1 MFFDSKRVCIA
12 VAITFAAVFVLM
24 AKAVYADDS
33 TFTYRVTLPGNA
45 TDNFHDY
52 TNLTIWQ
59 SGKDGKGMN
68 GTQQFFGGN
77 QGPSDNATVLQSTGT
92 YIFQLESG
100 TMQQFFNC
108 TVKTHNNTWSFD
120 SKCNPPY
127 SSSGCMGC
135 QYIQAPSGNKYFHI
149 LPITHVNPGV
159 QSYWQAYLLDQ
170 KNGNLLFRGPNPTLV
185 KNGKEE
191 FDFKGLLNVLKQRYK
206 TQFPSGSFPGKFMFV
221 DISLINSDTSAPP
234 STGNPSNGYVLN
246 AEYRFFDSTVKS
258 TTAIPSPD
266 KYVNGTV
273 SLPDGTS
280 IDGALLWWN
289 IKPEAS
295 SGPRLGTL
303 VSKIGD
309 MMESTGGTPYLIYI
323 HCISGCDR
331 TGDVAVSYLLHERRM
346 KPEDAYNYG
355 TTVFDVQGNQ
365 HRLTPHS
372 TWLPGLEKYCEG
384 CYSECSFTTP
394 DSFPPQNY
402 YPWNKTSWGGKKCD
416 DFN

>member
-1 MFFDSKRVCIA
+1 MFFDSKKFYIA
-12 VAITFAAVFVLM
+12 VAISFVAAFILIGNVVH
-24 AKAVYADDS
+24 ADDS
-33 TFTYRVTLPGNA
+33 TYTYRVTLPGNA

-77 QGPSDNATVLQSTGT
+77 QGPSDNATVLQSKGT

-108 TVKTHNNTWSFD
+108 TVKTNNNTWSFD

-135 QYIQAPSGNKYFHI
+135 QYIQASSGNNYFHI

-159 QSYWQAYLLDQ
+159 QSYWQAYLLDK
-170 KNGNLLFRGPNPTLV
+170 KNENLLFRGPNPTLV
-185 KNGKEE
+185 KKGKEE
-191 FDFKGLLNVLKQRYK
+191 FDFKGLLKVLKARYK
-206 TQFPSGSFPGKFMFV
+206 TQVPDGTFPDKFMFV
-221 DISLINSDTSAPP
+221 DISLINSDLSAPP
-234 STGNPSNGYVLN
+234 SSGNPSNGYVLN
-246 AEYRFFDSTVKS
+246 AEYRFFNSTIKS
-258 TTAIPSPD
+258 ATTIPPAD
-266 KYVNGTV
+266 NYVNGTV
-273 SLPDGTS
+273 NLPDGTA

-303 VSKIGD
+303 AAKIGD
-309 MMESTGGTPYLIYI
+309 MMNRKGDTPYLIYI

-331 TGDVAVSYLLHERRM
+331 TGDVAVSYLLYEREM
-346 KPEDAYNYG
+346 KPKDAYNYG

-372 TWLPGLEKYCEG
+372 TWISGLQNYCQG
-384 CYSECSFTTP
+384 CYPECSFTTP
-394 DSFPPQNY
+394 SSFPPKKI
-402 YPWNKTSWGGKKCD
+402 YPWHNATWGGNKCT
-416 DFN
+416 NTN